1 MPDPKAGLAPEGRPR
16 GVGGNVRRLI
26 MYGKKTMKK
35 AAKKGGLTK
44 KQKTLPKALQSKI
57 MRAKKKR

>member
-1 MPDPKAGLAPEGRPR
+1 MH
-16 GVGGNVRRLI
+16 

-44 KQKTLPKALQSKI
+44 KQKTLPKALQSRI
-57 MRAKKKR
+57 MKAKKKKR